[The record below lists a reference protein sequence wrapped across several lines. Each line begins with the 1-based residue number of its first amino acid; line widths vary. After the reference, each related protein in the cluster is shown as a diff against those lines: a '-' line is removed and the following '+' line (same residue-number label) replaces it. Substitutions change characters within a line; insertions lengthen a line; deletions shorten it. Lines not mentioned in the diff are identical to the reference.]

1 MDILVKTD
9 PDTLS
14 KRYEHIFFSG
24 MTLLL
29 LVTFFIGFASSYYL
43 AGITNAPLP
52 GKIIHIH
59 AIVFT
64 IWMLLLVA
72 QVSLTFI
79 NKVKFHRQLGIISF
93 CYIFLMI
100 PTGLMASVDTL
111 KRTIAPGIDELLFM
125 INITMLLAFTSFM
138 AAAYKMKQNPAAHK
152 RLILIANIALI
163 FAGLIRWPFNLFFHN
178 IPFAARASYLF
189 LLPLVLYDLWS
200 MRKIH
205 RVTLWSSILLIF
217 VFELRF
223 MIAKTAVWMDF
234 VAWIKLHF

>member
-1 MDILVKTD
+1 MNLLVKTD
-9 PDTLS
+9 SDTLR
-14 KRYEHIFFSG
+14 KRYEHFFFSG

-29 LVTFFIGFASSYYL
+29 LATFFIGFASSYYL

-52 GKIIHIH
+52 DKTIHVH

-64 IWMLLLVA
+64 IWMLLFVA

-79 NKVKFHRQLGIISF
+79 NKVNIHRQLGIISF
-93 CYIFLMI
+93 CFTFLMI
-100 PTGLMASVDTL
+100 PSGLMASVDTL

-125 INITMLLAFTSFM
+125 INITMLLSFTSFM
-138 AAAYKMKQNPAAHK
+138 AAAYRMKSNPAAHK
-152 RLILIANIALI
+152 RLILIANIALV
-163 FAGLIRWPFNLFFHN
+163 FAGLIRWPFNLLFHN
-178 IPFAARASYLF
+178 IPIAARASYLF
-189 LLPLVLYDLWS
+189 LLPLVLFDLWS

-223 MIAKTAVWMDF
+223 MIAKTIVWLDF

>member
-1 MDILVKTD
+1 MNILVKTD
-9 PDTLS
+9 SDTLR
-14 KRYEHIFFSG
+14 KRYEHFFFSG

-29 LVTFFIGFASSYYL
+29 LATFFIGFASSYYL

-52 GKIIHIH
+52 DKTIHVH

-64 IWMLLLVA
+64 IWMLLFVA

-79 NKVKFHRQLGIISF
+79 NKVNIHRQLGIISF
-93 CYIFLMI
+93 CFTFLMI
-100 PTGLMASVDTL
+100 PSGLMASVDTL

-125 INITMLLAFTSFM
+125 INITMLLGFTSFM
-138 AAAYKMKQNPAAHK
+138 AAAYRMKNNPAAHK
-152 RLILIANIALI
+152 RLILIANIALV
-163 FAGLIRWPFNLFFHN
+163 FAGLIRWPFNLLFHN
-178 IPFAARASYLF
+178 IPIAARASYLF

-223 MIAKTAVWMDF
+223 MIAKTIVWLDF